1 MKAALDLL
9 HALLLVLDDE
19 EVSSQLCTVAE
30 KKNSCQSNRQE
41 HGGRVQCQHS
51 DLSDRKEER
60 SDMCC
65 WGKNARSF
73 YFSSRLRVYDC
84 YR

>member
-41 HGGRVQCQHS
+41 PGGRVYCQYPY
-51 DLSDRKEER
+51 L
-60 SDMCC
+60 
-65 WGKNARSF
+65 
-73 YFSSRLRVYDC
+73 RLKRGTF
-84 YR
+84 RHA

>member
-30 KKNSCQSNRQE
+30 KKILVNQI
-41 HGGRVQCQHS
+41 
-51 DLSDRKEER
+51 
-60 SDMCC
+60 
-65 WGKNARSF
+65 GKNLEAGFTVSILIF
-73 YFSSRLRVYDC
+73 G
-84 YR
+84 